1 MRRLKVFWDRSNYE
15 RNKGKLF
22 LNEMTVLFAFLQY
35 QKSYLNCATHFFNF
49 PPVSKSLLEVPQEQ
63 CDQIWQIGKF
73 LTVYLLFFKVL
84 SPLWQ
89 ICDIIGLI
97 SIVANGQ
104 ILKIIEP
111 IWSHCRSYKDMK
123 IKEVASLQ

>member
-63 CDQIWQIGKF
+63 CDQIGR
-73 LTVYLLFFKVL
+73 FFAL
-84 SPLWQ
+84 WATFQSLWQ
-89 ICDIIGLI
+89 QLVCPNLQHYLTIFVKVSKSLI
-97 SIVANGQ
+97 FLVKSFLGNFCTHLAIFYR
-104 ILKIIEP
+104 
-111 IWSHCRSYKDMK
+111 SH
-123 IKEVASLQ
+123 